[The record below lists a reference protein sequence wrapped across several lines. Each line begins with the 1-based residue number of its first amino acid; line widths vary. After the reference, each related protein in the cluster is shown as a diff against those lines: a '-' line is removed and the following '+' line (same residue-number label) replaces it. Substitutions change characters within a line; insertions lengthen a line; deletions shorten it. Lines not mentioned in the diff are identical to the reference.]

1 VTAREQRAA
10 ARAASSL
17 EDLLGAIIACGEVHL
32 VVKNAGAT
40 AELRGEARLSIGE
53 EWLTIELV
61 GTPDHLHVRRA
72 ALTGA
77 EFLTEAS
84 KNRGVCFLAEEGQ
97 PVLTC
102 RLPGTAE
109 GRPGYS
115 AERRAAFDALE
126 ASDRGALWRRR
137 SEAGS

>member
-1 VTAREQRAA
+1 MTAREQRAA
-10 ARAASSL
+10 ASAASSL
-17 EDLLGAIIACGEVHL
+17 EDLLGALIVCGEVHL

-77 EFLTEAS
+77 GFLTEAS
-84 KNRGVCFLAEEGQ
+84 KNHGVCFLGEEGQ

-115 AERRAAFDALE
+115 AERRAAFDAVE
-126 ASDRGALWRRR
+126 ASHRGALWRRR

>member
-1 VTAREQRAA
+1 MTASEPRAA

-17 EDLLGAIIACGEVHL
+17 EDLLVAILACGEVHI
-32 VVKNAGAT
+32 VVKNAGVT

-61 GTPDHLHVRRA
+61 GTPDHLHVLRA

-84 KNRGVCFLAEEGQ
+84 KNRGVCVLGEEGH

-126 ASDRGALWRRR
+126 ASHRGALWRRR
-137 SEAGS
+137 PEAGS